1 MSEKIKKRKIM
12 LVGTGFVGMSFAY
25 SMLSEKGIDELVLV
39 DVNEDKARG
48 EQMDLS
54 DGLVY
59 ADTKMKITA
68 GTYADATDTNIVVL
82 TAGAAQ
88 KPGQTRLDLVKINAN
103 ITKGV
108 CQALKE
114 NNFNGI
120 LVVANNPV
128 DIMTYVAYKVSGL
141 PANQII
147 GSGTLL
153 DSARLQCH
161 IADCIDVDTKS
172 IHAYVLGEHG
182 DSEMIPWSTVRVGGK
197 DIYQIIKDNPTRMN
211 EGMFDSIHEAVKKD
225 GWEIFNRKGNT
236 CYGIA
241 ASTTRIVRAL
251 MFNES
256 VVLPVSTYLDGQ
268 YGQDGVFT
276 SVPAILD
283 ATGVKEVVE
292 IEMTK
297 EEKEQ
302 FDSSCSHLQSFY
314 KEV

>member
-283 ATGVKEVVE
+283 AAGVKEVVE

>member
-1 MSEKIKKRKIM
+1 MIKKRKVVI
-12 LVGTGFVGMSFAY
+12 VGAGNVGASTAFCMINQGICDEIVLIDMNTERA
-25 SMLSEKGIDELVLV
+25 KGETLDMIHSIAFMNRNMQIKLGDYTDCKDADVLV
-39 DVNEDKARG
+39 
-48 EQMDLS
+48 
-54 DGLVY
+54 
-59 ADTKMKITA
+59 ITA
-68 GTYADATDTNIVVL
+68 SAPMGKENDRLVALKSSSKIVTSIVSSAMENGFNGFIVV
-82 TAGAAQ
+82 
-88 KPGQTRLDLVKINAN
+88 VS
-103 ITKGV
+103 
-108 CQALKE
+108 
-114 NNFNGI
+114 
-120 LVVANNPV
+120 NPV

-197 DIYQIIKDNPTRMN
+197 GIYQIIKDN
-211 EGMFDSIHEAVKKD
+211 EAVKKD

>member
-1 MSEKIKKRKIM
+1 MIKKRKVVI
-12 LVGTGFVGMSFAY
+12 VGAGNVGASTAFCMINQGICDEIVLIDMNTERA
-25 SMLSEKGIDELVLV
+25 KGETLDMIHSIAFMNRNMQIKLGDYTDCKDADVLV
-39 DVNEDKARG
+39 
-48 EQMDLS
+48 
-54 DGLVY
+54 
-59 ADTKMKITA
+59 ITA
-68 GTYADATDTNIVVL
+68 SAMENGFNGFIVV
-82 TAGAAQ
+82 
-88 KPGQTRLDLVKINAN
+88 VS
-103 ITKGV
+103 
-108 CQALKE
+108 
-114 NNFNGI
+114 
-120 LVVANNPV
+120 NPV

-292 IEMTK
+292 SEMTK

>member
-1 MSEKIKKRKIM
+1 MIKKRKVVI
-12 LVGTGFVGMSFAY
+12 VGAGNVGASTAFCMINQGICDEIVLIDMNTERA
-25 SMLSEKGIDELVLV
+25 KGETLDMIHSIAFMNRNMQIKLGDYTDCKDADVLV
-39 DVNEDKARG
+39 
-48 EQMDLS
+48 
-54 DGLVY
+54 
-59 ADTKMKITA
+59 ITA
-68 GTYADATDTNIVVL
+68 SAPMGKENDRLVALKSSSKIVTSIVSSAMENGFNGFIVV
-82 TAGAAQ
+82 
-88 KPGQTRLDLVKINAN
+88 VS
-103 ITKGV
+103 
-108 CQALKE
+108 
-114 NNFNGI
+114 
-120 LVVANNPV
+120 NPV

-197 DIYQIIKDNPTRMN
+197 GIYQIIKD
-211 EGMFDSIHEAVKKD
+211 KD